1 MRSPSG
7 LGGLLFII
15 IGTAIGCGEPP
26 PRVADVADTAS
37 PEPAPPPKPKVW
49 EPRPIVAPPAASEP
63 SDSADAGD
71 SLAVPTDSAR
81 ADSASPAPSPRKPRP
96 RGPRPFVLSPADSA
110 KWPVGGPEPLPGAL
124 LPEHRII
131 AYYGNPRST
140 RMGIMGQIPPDSM
153 LPRLEE
159 VATRWAKADPER
171 KVMPALHLIAT
182 VAQASP
188 GAGKKYRLRMGDSL
202 INLVATWAEERGWI
216 VFLDVQTGQSTVEAE
231 LPPLLPWLQRPYV
244 HLALDPEFAM
254 KGGGIPGKR
263 IGTLD
268 AREVNHAIEV
278 LGNLVTEHKLPPKVL
293 VVHRFT
299 RKMLT
304 NTDSIRLDPRVQVV
318 IQMDGF
324 GPPYLKQDAYRFWI
338 SPYPVQYAGF
348 KLFYKNDREP
358 KARAPEYEPSCDR
371 MTFEYVGC
379 GDDGLMTPEQVLTGL
394 YPVPLYIQYQ

>member
-1 MRSPSG
+1 MLPPS
-7 LGGLLFII
+7 LTVFLVII
-15 IGTAIGCGEPP
+15 CATIGCGDS
-26 PRVADVADTAS
+26 PRKMADAGDSAS
-37 PEPAPPPKPKVW
+37 AAPPPPKPKVW
-49 EPRPIVAPPAASEP
+49 EPRPVVAPPPDTTPDTIKDSSAA
-63 SDSADAGD
+63 DSTAHD
-71 SLAVPTDSAR
+71 SLTDTTSAKRDSVPPRTR
-81 ADSASPAPSPRKPRP
+81 A

-110 KWPVGGPEPLPGAL
+110 KWPVQGPDSLPGSL

-140 RMGIMGQIPPDSM
+140 RMGIMGQVPPDSM
-153 LPRLEE
+153 LPRLER
-159 VATRWAKADPER
+159 VAMEWAQADPER

-182 VAQASP
+182 VAQGKP

-202 INLVATWAEERGWI
+202 INTVASWAEERGWI
-216 VFLDVQTGQSTVEAE
+216 VFLDIQTGHSTVAAE
-231 LPPLLPWLQRPYV
+231 LEPLIPFLQRPYV

-254 KGGGIPGKR
+254 KGGGLPGKR

-268 AREVNHAIEV
+268 AEDVNHAIDV
-278 LGNLVTEHKLPPKVL
+278 LAELVSEHKLPPKVL

-324 GPPYLKQDAYRFWI
+324 GSPAHKQDAYRFWI
-338 SPYPVQYAGF
+338 SPHPVQYAGF
-348 KLFYKNDREP
+348 KLFYKNDRDP
-358 KARAPEYEPSCDR
+358 RTKVVGFEPSCDR
-371 MTFEYVGC
+371 VTYELVGC
-379 GDDGLMTPEQVLTGL
+379 GDDGLMTPEQVIGGL

>member
-1 MRSPSG
+1 MRPPTT
-7 LGGLLFII
+7 LVALLALVCV
-15 IGTAIGCGEPP
+15 AIGCGDAPA
-26 PRVADVADTAS
+26 RVADARDSAPV
-37 PEPAPPPKPKVW
+37 EPLPPPKPKVW
-49 EPRPIVAPPAASEP
+49 EPKPVVAPPDTTRRDTLVA
-63 SDSADAGD
+63 DSAANGSAADTG
-71 SLAVPTDSAR
+71 AVR
-81 ADSASPAPSPRKPRP
+81 ADSTPQRPRP

-110 KWPVGGPEPLPGAL
+110 KWPVKGPEALPGAL

-153 LPRLEE
+153 LPRLEQ
-159 VATRWAKADPER
+159 VAMRWAAADPER

-202 INLVATWAEERGWI
+202 INMVASWAEERGWI
-216 VFLDVQTGQSTVEAE
+216 VFLDIQTGQSTIEAE
-231 LPPLLPWLQRPYV
+231 LPPLLPFLQRPYV

-254 KGGGIPGKR
+254 KGGGVPGKR
-263 IGTLD
+263 IGTMD
-268 AREVNHAIEV
+268 AREINHAIEV
-278 LGNLVTEHKLPPKVL
+278 LGQLVTEHQLPPKVL

-324 GPPYLKQDAYRFWI
+324 GSPYLKQDAYRFWI
-338 SPYPVQYAGF
+338 SPYPVQYTGF
-348 KLFYKNDREP
+348 KLVYKNDREP
-358 KARAPEYEPSCDR
+358 RARAPGYAPSCDAV
-371 MTFEYVGC
+371 TFELVGC
-379 GDDGLMTPEQVLTGL
+379 GDDGLMTPEQVLSSV